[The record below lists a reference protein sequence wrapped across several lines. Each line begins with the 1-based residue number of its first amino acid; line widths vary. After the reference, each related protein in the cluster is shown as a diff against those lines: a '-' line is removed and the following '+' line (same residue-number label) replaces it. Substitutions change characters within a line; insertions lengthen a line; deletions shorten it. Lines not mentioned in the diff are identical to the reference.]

1 MSGMS
6 TAVGR
11 DISQTIRLAV
21 PVVVGQWAAV
31 AMGFVDTVMVGRVSA
46 EALAAVAVGGSLWA
60 TVMLFLTG
68 VVMAL
73 PPTLAQARGARRLD
87 RCSSA
92 GWQTFWI
99 GQGLA
104 VLGIAALLGAGSLLR
119 AVEVEQSIVPLAIA
133 YLRAIAVGLP
143 AFAGYQ
149 ALRFFNEGFA
159 QTRPAMIFGLVG
171 LGANVI
177 LNYAL
182 IFGAF
187 GAPALG
193 VVGCGYATAAV
204 FWLQFFGL
212 AVYTLRTRRYESLEL
227 WRVVAPRVAEIKSL
241 LDLGLPIGVAIFV
254 EASLFSGVALLVG
267 RLGAETVAG
276 HQVAVNFAALTFM
289 MPLGIGMAATV
300 RVGEGVGKED
310 PAAARRAGLVGIG
323 LAVAVQSLS
332 ALIMATQPEWIARI
346 YSADPGVIKAASGLL
361 ILAALFQLPDGLQ
374 VSSAGALRGIKDTRV
389 PMVLTLVAYWG
400 IGLPLAWFLGVHMGL
415 GAQGTWIG
423 LIAGLATAG
432 VLLCARFLRLSRSA
446 VARSTG

>member
-1 MSGMS
+1 
-6 TAVGR
+6 
-11 DISQTIRLAV
+11 
-21 PVVVGQWAAV
+21 
-31 AMGFVDTVMVGRVSA
+31 VDVD
-46 EALAAVAVGGSLWA
+46 
-60 TVMLFLTG
+60 
-68 VVMAL
+68 
-73 PPTLAQARGARRLD
+73 QN
-87 RCSSA
+87 
-92 GWQTFWI
+92 
-99 GQGLA
+99 
-104 VLGIAALLGAGSLLR
+104 
-119 AVEVEQSIVPLAIA
+119 IVPLTIA

-143 AFAGYQ
+143 AFVGYQ
-149 ALRFFNEGFA
+149 VLRFFNEGFA

-182 IFGAF
+182 IFGAL

-212 AVYTLRTRRYESLEL
+212 ALYTLRARRYEFLEL
-227 WRVVAPRVAEIKSL
+227 WRVIAPRMGEIRAL
-241 LDLGLPIGVAIFV
+241 LGLGLPIGVAIFV

-310 PAAARRAGLVGIG
+310 PEAARRAGLVGIG

-332 ALIMATQPEWIARI
+332 ALIMATQAGWIARI
-346 YSADPGVIKAASGLL
+346 YSADPRVIEAASGLL
-361 ILAALFQLPDGLQ
+361 LLAALFQLPDGLQ

-400 IGLPLAWFLGVHMGL
+400 IGLPLAWLLGVHMGL

-446 VARSTG
+446 VAKSTG